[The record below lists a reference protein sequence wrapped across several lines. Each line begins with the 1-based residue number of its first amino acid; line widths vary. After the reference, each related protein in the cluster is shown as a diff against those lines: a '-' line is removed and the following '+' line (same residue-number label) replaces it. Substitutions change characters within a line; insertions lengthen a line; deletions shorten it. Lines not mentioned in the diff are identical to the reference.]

1 MIGVAYS
8 PNGDYLYSAGS
19 LGTIA
24 LFDAS
29 ENTYH
34 LLRVLGNTVA
44 RGEQRGPNALAVS
57 PDGRH
62 VAFVGPTEFTVSVVD
77 ARSLDEVGC
86 SCFSNAI

>member
-1 MIGVAYS
+1 MIGVAYA
-8 PNGDYLYSAGS
+8 PTGDYLYSAGS

-29 ENTYH
+29 ENAYH

-44 RGEQRGPNALAVS
+44 RGEGRGPNALTVS

-62 VAFVGPTEFTVSVVD
+62 VAFVGPTEFTISIVD
-77 ARSLDEVGC
+77 GKSLDEVLKAD
-86 SCFSNAI
+86 SL